1 MNYLSSVTDTNFIF
15 KKQKR
20 KLLKYKSEL
29 TDKQHSTLKAE
40 LFIYSFVVLM
50 LVVCLSNL
58 VEKLSKHSKS
68 LNHSSWKGPLE
79 IT

>member
-1 MNYLSSVTDTNFIF
+1 MNYSSSVIDTNFIF
-15 KKQKR
+15 KKQKC
-20 KLLKYKSEL
+20 KLLKCKIKL
-29 TDKQHSTLKAE
+29 TGKQHSTLKTE

-58 VEKLSKHSKS
+58 AEKLSKHSKS
-68 LNHSSWKGPLE
+68 QNHSGWKGPLE